1 MDFRKPKPDFEEAD
15 RRFAELK
22 RPDAPEPRMEASYAV
37 GTIHIKRESRFM
49 GGVRTYRVSIDG
61 REVGQLRNGE
71 EGEFS
76 APPGTRDVLIR
87 AWAAG
92 SKRLTVEVQ
101 AGKTTHLVCMST
113 TGPGRAGLDAYQ
125 LAPPS
130 QPSMGA
136 PSRSSSNISP
146 LEELE
151 QLATLRD
158 KGIITEED
166 FNAKKKQLLGL

>member
-37 GTIHIKRESRFM
+37 GTIHIKRESRFT
-49 GGVRTYRVSIDG
+49 GSLVSLRVSIDG
-61 REVGQLRNGE
+61 REVGRLRNGE

-76 APPGTRDVLIR
+76 APPGMRDVLIKAR
-87 AWAAG
+87 TVG

-101 AGKTTHLVCMST
+101 AGKTTHFVCMAT
-113 TGPGRAGLDAYQ
+113 PVPGRGIEAYQ
-125 LAPPS
+125 LASAS
-130 QPSMGA
+130 QPSMGS
-136 PSRSSSNISP
+136 PSRSSSEISP

-158 KGIITEED
+158 KGIITEEE

>member
-1 MDFRKPKPDFEEAD
+1 MDFRKPKPDFEEG
-15 RRFAELK
+15 
-22 RPDAPEPRMEASYAV
+22 MEASYAL

-49 GGVRTYRVSIDG
+49 GGVRTYRISIDG
-61 REVGQLRNGE
+61 TEVGRLRNGE

-87 AWAAG
+87 AWGAG

-101 AGKTTHLVCMST
+101 AGKTTHLVCMAT
-113 TGPGRAGLDAYQ
+113 AAPGRGLDAYQ

-130 QPSMGA
+130 QPSMGS
-136 PSRSSSNISP
+136 PSRSSRDISP

-158 KGIITEED
+158 KGIITEEE